1 MPHTRCGGLGVPFA
15 SFPVHAIVYRLSL
28 TLKIRNKFFRPLF
41 FALCRCFLRTEPQG
55 SDFFMTCDRPK
66 RVLKSLQKF
75 SRGSVFEKYFENLG
89 QNRVPQFGRNS
100 GFAQSS
106 RSTVSRHTMAPRCD
120 SEAHPPSSSGVGG
133 WWVHAPRATVSE
145 RHILWRRFASERR
158 IVGERY
164 ARRCCNVDTNRISIH
179 ICIGAG
185 RRSVVVVGTYGALQD
200 VLFVD

>member
-1 MPHTRCGGLGVPFA
+1 MRQFQSSEFSQKGRQRQH
-15 SFPVHAIVYRLSL
+15 HAVVCRLSL

-41 FALCRCFLRTEPQG
+41 FALCRCFLRTEPLG
-55 SDFFMTCDRPK
+55 SNFFMTCDRPK

-106 RSTVSRHTMAPRCD
+106 RVNRQPTHNGPPPPRG
-120 SEAHPPSSSGVGG
+120 SSPPSSGVGG

-145 RHILWRRFASERR
+145 RHILWRIFASERR